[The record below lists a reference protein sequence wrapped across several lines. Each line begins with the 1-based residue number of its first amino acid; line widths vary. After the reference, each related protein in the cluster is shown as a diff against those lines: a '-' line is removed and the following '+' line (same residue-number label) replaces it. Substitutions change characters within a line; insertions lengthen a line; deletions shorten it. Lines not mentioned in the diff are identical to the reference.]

1 MREILY
7 LKFIL
12 IFYRRIFKRINSN
25 YISEKEIVVLIY

>member
-1 MREILY
+1 MILY

-12 IFYRRIFKRINSN
+12 IFYRRIFKIINPN